1 MELETHLRES
11 ELEHRELADLRELV
25 FNRDIVEEEEI
36 IEENL
41 FPYTVQRDTIIF
53 GGHESWVKAIKP
65 MLQGNIR
72 YVGKELVFD
81 TGMIRKAD
89 VLWIQANAMSHKMYY
104 RIIDAARMQKKT
116 VRYFTYASAVKCAMQ
131 IIDTDKES

>member
-89 VLWIQANAMSHKMYY
+89 VLWIQPNAIAHKQFYK
-104 RIIDAARMQKKT
+104 IADEARKYNKPM
-116 VRYFTYASAVKCAMQ
+116 RYFQYASAANCAEQ
-131 IIDTDKES
+131 VAENDQT